1 MLIEP
6 GLYGGQGG
14 THSFLEV
21 LLQTK
26 DTLAHSSGP
35 LSLETETHCHQ
46 SLRVQRPL
54 GLEASH
60 TWEGEVLTPMSCGP
74 HGFPQARAKSEEQS

>member
-14 THSFLEV
+14 TYSFLGV
-21 LLQTK
+21 PLQTK
-26 DTLAHSSGP
+26 DTPAHSSGP

-46 SLRVQRPL
+46 SLRV
-54 GLEASH
+54 
-60 TWEGEVLTPMSCGP
+60 
-74 HGFPQARAKSEEQS
+74 